1 MDVDP
6 NSIRLNN
13 QKGRAAVKDTM
24 LTFANL
30 RLIFV
35 SSSSQVG
42 DWAEC
47 HISLLHKLPARYRFI
62 TPPDTAGPATTGIP
76 ASFAIVAQA
85 SILGRTQNR
94 KIKTK
99 FWKIFF
105 MLCWGSPSLWTTNYF
120 HNRFTTVTRRHAIS
134 NIFYVY
140 DVLNHVCV
148 QKWMSLVLWSWVNLS
163 DMRWRTWILAIFEF
177 HYAQVIYVAGAE
189 HGEVGQ

>member
-6 NSIRLNN
+6 TPTQSS
-13 QKGRAAVKDTM
+13 KGTGGYKRHY
-24 LTFANL
+24 ANL
-30 RLIFV
+30 RLTFV

-62 TPPDTAGPATTGIP
+62 TPPDTAGPAATGNP

-148 QKWMSLVLWSWVNLS
+148 QKWMSLVVVS
-163 DMRWRTWILAIFEF
+163 EF
-177 HYAQVIYVAGAE
+177 IRYAMANMNFGNF
-189 HGEVGQ
+189 

>member
-1 MDVDP
+1 MLKFCP
-6 NSIRLNN
+6 NFPGPEWR
-13 QKGRAAVKDTM
+13 VC
-24 LTFANL
+24 
-30 RLIFV
+30 
-35 SSSSQVG
+35 QVG

-140 DVLNHVCV
+140 DVDVCI
-148 QKWMSLVLWSWVNLS
+148 KPSLCTEMDVSSVVVVS
-163 DMRWRTWILAIFEF
+163 EF
-177 HYAQVIYVAGAE
+177 IRYAMANMNFGNF
-189 HGEVGQ
+189 

>member
-6 NSIRLNN
+6 TPTQLS
-13 QKGRAAVKDTM
+13 KGMGGYKRHY
-24 LTFANL
+24 ANL
-30 RLIFV
+30 RLTFV

-105 MLCWGSPSLWTTNYF
+105 MLCWGSPSP
-120 HNRFTTVTRRHAIS
+120 
-134 NIFYVY
+134 
-140 DVLNHVCV
+140 
-148 QKWMSLVLWSWVNLS
+148 
-163 DMRWRTWILAIFEF
+163 
-177 HYAQVIYVAGAE
+177 
-189 HGEVGQ
+189 